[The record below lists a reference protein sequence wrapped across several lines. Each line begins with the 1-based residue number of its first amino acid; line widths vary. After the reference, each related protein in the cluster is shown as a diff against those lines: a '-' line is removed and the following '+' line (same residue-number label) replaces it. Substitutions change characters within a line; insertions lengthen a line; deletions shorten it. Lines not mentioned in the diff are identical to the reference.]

1 MHFIKIKSYAKINLS
16 LNING
21 KLKSKYHKIE
31 SLVSFINLYDVIY
44 LREIK
49 SNKHKV
55 YFKGKFANGITANNT
70 VLNLLKILD
79 KNEYINNKKFEIKVI
94 KNIPQKSGLGGG
106 SMNAAN
112 LISFFF
118 KKKILK
124 INKQDLINIT
134 RLIGSDVILG
144 LENKNTVLSS
154 NGNIKRYDKKL
165 GYYVLIVK
173 PNFGCSTKLI
183 YSAVRDYSRPK
194 YNYPKK
200 ILFNKDNIVKSK
212 NELEKVAF
220 KKYSKLKN
228 LKSYLSKLQN
238 IIFVRMSGSGSSF
251 VVYFHSKKALDI
263 AEKEFKRKYNNYWC
277 IKSKTI

>member
-1 MHFIKIKSYAKINLS
+1 MQFIKIKSYAKINLS

-21 KLKSKYHKIE
+21 KLKSKYHKTE

-112 LISFFF
+112 LISFFL
-118 KKKILK
+118 KKK
-124 INKQDLINIT
+124 
-134 RLIGSDVILG
+134 
-144 LENKNTVLSS
+144 
-154 NGNIKRYDKKL
+154 
-165 GYYVLIVK
+165 
-173 PNFGCSTKLI
+173 F
-183 YSAVRDYSRPK
+183 
-194 YNYPKK
+194 
-200 ILFNKDNIVKSK
+200 
-212 NELEKVAF
+212 
-220 KKYSKLKN
+220 
-228 LKSYLSKLQN
+228 
-238 IIFVRMSGSGSSF
+238 
-251 VVYFHSKKALDI
+251 
-263 AEKEFKRKYNNYWC
+263 
-277 IKSKTI
+277 